1 MANHLNRVNDIP
13 DARRLL
19 SPVRDTR
26 DVPDGCGWCPDW
38 HVVVVYGAQFV
49 RVRPSQ
55 TSKVK
60 RTSYESGLRPFSPK
74 PRLFNIRYYYYAI
87 LFVVFDVETVLLF
100 PWAIKYGVLSK
111 QFGVIAFFAVLV
123 FLVVVTLGYLYA
135 WRKGALEWTRST
147 NN

>member
-1 MANHLNRVNDIP
+1 MLEDYFRQYGILVMFLMVAIGVPIGML
-13 DARRLL
+13 LL
-19 SPVRDTR
+19 S
-26 DVPDGCGWCPDW
+26 
-38 HVVVVYGAQFV
+38 YAAQFI

-55 TSKVK
+55 TSVVK